1 MRKIR
6 KSEKILEKYLQKFK
20 KKNFSPLSLS
30 LYETI
35 TKKPHPFLFV
45 IFLGKAIGMGQLLNN
60 YTHLTFFIM
69 LETSFS
75 IYIIS
80 FFFSFF
86 LSCLLFIV
94 TLFSY
99 ALVYIVYISLS
110 LFQCSY
116 YCCQFILLCLFPQMG
131 IGPSPRICMGNTLS
145 GRNLIPPRLLGIL
158 LLLLFNLY
166 HPIYFQAIPIS
177 FYFMSSL

>member
-1 MRKIR
+1 MEKNVRKFWKNTFR
-6 KSEKILEKYLQKFK
+6 NSKK
-20 KKNFSPLSLS
+20 KKNLSLS
-30 LYETI
+30 LGNHY
-35 TKKPHPFLFV
+35 KKPHPFLFV

-80 FFFSFF
+80 FFFFFF

-94 TLFSY
+94 ALFSY

-131 IGPSPRICMGNTLS
+131 IGPSPRICMGNTLTGKKS
-145 GRNLIPPRLLGIL
+145 
-158 LLLLFNLY
+158 
-166 HPIYFQAIPIS
+166 HPTQASRDFTIIA
-177 FYFMSSL
+177 F